1 MNKKDFLISL
11 LGGLLLVVVVNCTD
25 AGEYLDGY
33 EYPEEPVTEPAPD
46 LTVEVCKP
54 LGEVQAREQYFER
67 VFYFLHE
74 VAIEQVL
81 EEQRL
86 DYLKAEQDLKTNV
99 DVY

>member
-1 MNKKDFLISL
+1 MNRKELLILL
-11 LGGLLLVVVVNCTD
+11 LGSLLLVTVVNCTN

-33 EYPEEPVTEPAPD
+33 EYPDDPVPEPAPD

-54 LGEVQAREQYFER
+54 LGEVQAREQYFDR
-67 VFYFLHE
+67 LWYFVHE
-74 VAIEQVL
+74 IAIEQVI

-86 DYLKAEQDLKTNV
+86 DYLKAEKEQKTNV

>member
-1 MNKKDFLISL
+1 MNKKDLLIL
-11 LGGLLLVVVVNCTD
+11 ILGSVLLVTVVNCTH

-33 EYPEEPVTEPAPD
+33 EYPDDPVPEPAPD

-67 VFYFLHE
+67 LWYFVNE
-74 VAIEQVL
+74 IAIEQVL

-86 DYLKAEQDLKTNV
+86 EYLKAEKELETNV